1 MRDYEPDVS
10 QILALYQQLEDDII
24 SSMTKR
30 MLKMGRVSESSKYK
44 AEILQTAGL
53 LYKDILELIAQRTD
67 ATKQHVKALFED
79 AGVQTLSIDNQIY
92 RKKGIL
98 PVDIRQDTS
107 LLQILEAGYKK
118 TLGMMKNLVSTTA
131 NLAQTA
137 FISACDR
144 AYMQVSSGAFSYQQA
159 IRQAVKSFGDTGAM
173 VQYPSGHRDRMDV
186 AIRRAVLTGVGQTSA
201 SVALQH
207 AKNSDCK
214 FMELTAHSGARPEH
228 AAWQGQLVSLDGKNV
243 GKIIDGLR
251 VFSLDQIGYGTG
263 AGFKGWNCR
272 HNWHPYYVGLST
284 PNYTPEQLK
293 ALDAKNIEYNGK
305 FYTEYEISQMQRAAE
320 RKVRALKRQVIASQ
334 TALENAPDDLTRA
347 ELQADYTQN
356 AVKLKKARKALQE
369 FCKQTGRRNDTFRT
383 QVEGFSRSQAQKAV
397 GATKKV
403 EKSKFAD
410 DEEIISNIYHY
421 LKEKVSKTID
431 IFSNYDKIEVGELSK
446 YGEQHTKEIKKIISH
461 SPEFVQK
468 IWNEFVSSFHTL
480 GIHPEGKNCYS
491 SKDNGVYLNI
501 EEVSE
506 GSPAKPPYEVLF
518 HEYGHHLDYIL
529 NQKYGNGNKKKAFSE
544 IYKDGILG
552 KTIKKEV
559 NQALNNF
566 KDELLESGQYAF
578 DSLPSEQEI
587 ERLFCEKIKKEFK
600 NAKGKL
606 DRVALANISDMFES
620 SMKFTIHPFAAGHKK
635 KNPHYWENRDNGKEA
650 FAEMFSATVINPRSL
665 EQIKRFFPESYQ
677 IFLEILGGVVDDL
690 EQSNK
695 ENS

>member
-10 QILALYQQLEDDII
+10 QILALYQQLEDDMIA
-24 SSMTKR
+24 SMTKR
-30 MLKMGRVSESSKYK
+30 MLKMGKVSESTKYE
-44 AEILQTAGL
+44 AEILQAAGIV
-53 LYKDILELIAQRTD
+53 YQDVLELIAQRTD

-79 AGVQTLSIDNQIY
+79 AGVQTLSIDNQIH
-92 RKKGIL
+92 KQNGIL
-98 PVDIRQDTS
+98 PVDIRQDAS

-118 TLGMMKNLVSTTA
+118 TLGTMKNLVNTTA

-173 VQYPSGHRDRMDV
+173 VQYPSGHRERMDV
-186 AIRRAVLTGVGQTSA
+186 AVRRAVLTGVGQTSA

-207 AKNSDCK
+207 AKDSDCK
-214 FMELTAHSGARPEH
+214 FMELTAHSGARPDH

-320 RKVRALKRQVIASQ
+320 RKVRVLKRQVIASQ

-397 GATKKV
+397 WADKKSQKDLTFTPLNIQEIFQKFLNNSDKKGSESIDKSNKNGIIKDRKLIV
-403 EKSKFAD
+403 NGKEILVTISERTHKFPDGRGRSKFKRDAIIFHIED
-410 DEEIISNIYHY
+410 DMSFIFPKDLDSNNQTMTPEIAISAWQSVPKALREKAPRVIEFVDYENPIDAIWRKRYLNFNASYACSGNDRIVFWKRQSPHILERVIETYCHEIGHTIDANLLPRGKKFSETSEWISAIEKDKIISGFQSPTVYGRNSIYEDFAESV
-421 LKEKVSKTID
+421 KEYVKNPIL
-431 IFSNYDKIEVGELSK
+431 FSLNFPNRYSLL
-446 YGEQHTKEIKKIISH
+446 KKII
-461 SPEFVQK
+461 
-468 IWNEFVSSFHTL
+468 
-480 GIHPEGKNCYS
+480 
-491 SKDNGVYLNI
+491 
-501 EEVSE
+501 
-506 GSPAKPPYEVLF
+506 
-518 HEYGHHLDYIL
+518 
-529 NQKYGNGNKKKAFSE
+529 
-544 IYKDGILG
+544 
-552 KTIKKEV
+552 
-559 NQALNNF
+559 
-566 KDELLESGQYAF
+566 
-578 DSLPSEQEI
+578 
-587 ERLFCEKIKKEFK
+587 
-600 NAKGKL
+600 GKL
-606 DRVALANISDMFES
+606 
-620 SMKFTIHPFAAGHKK
+620 
-635 KNPHYWENRDNGKEA
+635 
-650 FAEMFSATVINPRSL
+650 
-665 EQIKRFFPESYQ
+665 
-677 IFLEILGGVVDDL
+677 
-690 EQSNK
+690 
-695 ENS
+695 

>member
-1 MRDYEPDVS
+1 MMRDYEPDVS
-10 QILALYQQLEDDII
+10 QILALYQQLEDDIVA
-24 SSMTKR
+24 SMTKR
-30 MLKMGRVSESSKYK
+30 MLKMGKVSESTKYE
-44 AEILQTAGL
+44 AEILQAAGIV
-53 LYKDILELIAQRTD
+53 YQDILELIAQRTD
-67 ATKQHVKALFED
+67 TTKQHVKALFED

-98 PVDIRQDTS
+98 PVDIRQDAS

-186 AIRRAVLTGVGQTSA
+186 AVRRAVLTGVGQTSA

-251 VFSLDQIGYGTG
+251 VFSLDQIGYSTG

-284 PNYTPEQLK
+284 PNYTPEQLQ

-305 FYTEYEISQMQRAAE
+305 LYSEYEISQMQRAAE

-347 ELQADYTQN
+347 ELQTDYTQN
-356 AVKLKKARKALQE
+356 AVKLKQARKALQE

-383 QVEGFSRSQAQKAV
+383 QVEGFGRSQAQKAV
-397 GATKKV
+397 WATKKSQ
-403 EKSKFAD
+403 KDLTFPS
-410 DEEIISNIYHY
+410 S
-421 LKEKVSKTID
+421 S
-431 IFSNYDKIEVGELSK
+431 DKINSSDISGKVDFPIRPLSENAK
-446 YGEQHTKEIKKIISH
+446 YFYDTYMEQYAKKYPGYVKVLTYRFNNGS
-461 SPEFVQK
+461 ERMQNLF
-468 IWNEFVSSFHTL
+468 F
-480 GIHPEGKNCYS
+480 
-491 SKDNGVYLNI
+491 SKVYLDSVAVTNLNI
-501 EEVSE
+501 EEEKPRFSFDSKKIYMNFTLDFAKNGNGRGI
-506 GSPAKPPYEVLF
+506 GSTYF
-518 HEYGHHLDYIL
+518 HEHGHYIDHAL
-529 NQKYGNGNKKKAFSE
+529 GDISIKNEKFFDALEQDFHDFLRGIHSGTNCTFKKRCEIAAEQLQNLRIDNG
-544 IYKDGILG
+544 
-552 KTIKKEV
+552 
-559 NQALNNF
+559 
-566 KDELLESGQYAF
+566 
-578 DSLPSEQEI
+578 
-587 ERLFCEKIKKEFK
+587 
-600 NAKGKL
+600 
-606 DRVALANISDMFES
+606 ISDMIHGLSDGTIKGCTYHEKENGS
-620 SMKFTIHPFAAGHKK
+620 S
-635 KNPHYWENRDNGKEA
+635 YWNRSTKCQEA
-650 FAEMFSATVINPRSL
+650 FAHIFEAQFDDQKYARMKAVFPRALKEFESML
-665 EQIKRFFPESYQ
+665 EKYYYE
-677 IFLEILGGVVDDL
+677 
-690 EQSNK
+690 
-695 ENS
+695 

>member
-1 MRDYEPDVS
+1 MMRDYEPDVS

-30 MLKMGRVSESSKYK
+30 MLKMGKVSEFTKYE

-53 LYKDILELIAQRTD
+53 LFEDVMELIAQRTD
-67 ATKQHVKALFED
+67 ATKQHVKVLFED
-79 AGVQTLSIDNQIY
+79 AGVQTVSIDNQIH
-92 RKKGIL
+92 KQNGIL
-98 PVDIRQDTS
+98 PVDIRQDAS

-186 AIRRAVLTGVGQTSA
+186 AVRRAVLTGVGQTSA

-214 FMELTAHSGARPEH
+214 FMELTAHSGARPDH

-284 PNYTPEQLK
+284 PNYTPEQLQ

-347 ELQADYTQN
+347 ELQTDYTQN

-383 QVEGFSRSQAQKAV
+383 QVEGFGRSQAQKAMW
-397 GATKKV
+397 ANKKDKILSSNSYFYNKFFGEGFKEIV
-403 EKSKFAD
+403 DNAEKSV
-410 DEEIISNIYHY
+410 IIE
-421 LKEKVSKTID
+421 LG
-431 IFSNYDKIEVGELSK
+431 EVKK
-446 YGEQHTKEIKKIISH
+446 YGDEHAKQIKGYLANAPELIQKVWNLCASDFHNLGVHSKRITGYASGKI
-461 SPEFVQK
+461 
-468 IWNEFVSSFHTL
+468 
-480 GIHPEGKNCYS
+480 
-491 SKDNGVYLNI
+491 NGVYLDI
-501 EEVSE
+501 EEASY
-506 GSPAKPPYEVLF
+506 GSSILVPYESVF
-518 HEYGHHLDYIL
+518 HEYGHHIDYIL
-529 NQKYGNGNKKKAFSE
+529 NMRYGNGDKYTAFSE
-544 IYKDGILG
+544 VYKNGALG
-552 KTIKKEV
+552 KKVKEEVQKTLSAFEKKLIDSGKYTSDTIPSREKIEKMFCDEMIKKFESEGIT
-559 NQALNNF
+559 NILPTANIADSF
-566 KDELLESGQYAF
+566 ESG
-578 DSLPSEQEI
+578 L
-587 ERLFCEKIKKEFK
+587 EF
-600 NAKGKL
+600 
-606 DRVALANISDMFES
+606 
-620 SMKFTIHPFAAGHKK
+620 
-635 KNPHYWENRDNGKEA
+635 
-650 FAEMFSATVINPRSL
+650 
-665 EQIKRFFPESYQ
+665 
-677 IFLEILGGVVDDL
+677 
-690 EQSNK
+690 
-695 ENS
+695 